1 MEYQIGRCTAPCV
14 GEISKT
20 EYRKD
25 IEATKTILK
34 GNFKHLE
41 KKMKEEMVQA
51 ADLEKFE
58 QAAAI
63 RDSSW
68 YSNK

>member
-14 GEISKT
+14 GEIDKT

-25 IEATKTILK
+25 IEDTKTILK

-41 KKMKEEMVQA
+41 KKMKKKCCKQ
-51 ADLEKFE
+51 L
-58 QAAAI
+58 I
-63 RDSSW
+63 
-68 YSNK
+68 